1 MLCGTS
7 FIVMG
12 LIYVF
17 AMVEAA
23 ARTSRAGWVVL
34 FVFWTS
40 QIVLA
45 DNGGIFLLLRKIGH
59 GCNFEPELC
68 AKTQNKDFPVISE
81 GIPLLI
87 STGKCFSASV

>member
-1 MLCGTS
+1 
-7 FIVMG
+7 MG

-23 ARTSRAGWVVL
+23 ARTSRAGWV
-34 FVFWTS
+34 VFWTS

-87 STGKCFSASV
+87 STRKCFSAGV